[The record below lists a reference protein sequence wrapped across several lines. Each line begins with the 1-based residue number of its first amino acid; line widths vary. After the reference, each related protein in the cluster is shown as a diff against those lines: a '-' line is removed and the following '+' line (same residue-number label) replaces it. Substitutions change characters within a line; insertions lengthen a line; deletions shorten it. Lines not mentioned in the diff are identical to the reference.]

1 MAVGNGTITGATL
14 LRANGALKTYLV
26 TCNFGAYT
34 GAADTATVTGLGAA
48 ILAKTRNGKT
58 TTLKSVQCIGAGK
71 DGATTPLDVFFT
83 GTSVWAATISSDDAT
98 GHLAVA
104 AGTEI
109 TSTTGTTVGVELAV
123 TVLES

>member
-1 MAVGNGTITGATL
+1 MATINGTITGATL
-14 LRANGALKTYLV
+14 LRANGAFKTYLV
-26 TCNFGAYT
+26 TANFPAYT

-58 TTLKSVQCIGAGK
+58 TTLKAVQCIGAGK
-71 DGATTPLDVFFT
+71 DAASTDVFFT
-83 GTSVWAATISSDDAT
+83 GTSVWAGTISSDDAT

-109 TSTTGTTVGVELAV
+109 SSTSGTTTGVELAV